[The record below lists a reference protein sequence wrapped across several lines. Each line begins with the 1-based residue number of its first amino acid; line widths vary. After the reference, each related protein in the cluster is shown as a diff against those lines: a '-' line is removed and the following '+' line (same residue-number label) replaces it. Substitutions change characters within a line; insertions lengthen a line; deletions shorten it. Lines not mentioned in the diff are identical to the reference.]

1 LRGEQKTLA
10 RKKCGGTPLKVFSGK
25 EATLNRVIL
34 LILFSGQFLAKYDL
48 FLIVKSTK
56 GFRNKDVK
64 TIYRRVDFLEKGG
77 WIAKEGEKLTKPGW
91 PSELYKITLKGRAA
105 LKLDQKSI
113 ETFLENAT
121 DEQLAEL
128 IDLLS

>member
-1 LRGEQKTLA
+1 MRGEQKTLA

-34 LILFSGQFLAKYDL
+34 LILFSGQLLAKYDL
-48 FLIVKSTK
+48 FLVVKSTK

-77 WIAKEGEKLTKPGW
+77 WIAKEGEKRTKPGW
-91 PSELYKITLKGRAA
+91 PSELYRITVKGKAA

-113 ETFLENAT
+113 EAFLENAT
-121 DEQLAEL
+121 DEQLAKL
-128 IDLLS
+128 IELLS

>member
-10 RKKCGGTPLKVFSGK
+10 RKKSKGTPLKVFSGK

-34 LILFSGQFLAKYDL
+34 LILFSGQLLAKYDL
-48 FLIVKSTK
+48 FLIVRSTK

-91 PSELYKITLKGRAA
+91 PSELYQITLKGRAA

-121 DEQLAEL
+121 DEQLADL

>member
-1 LRGEQKTLA
+1 MA
-10 RKKCGGTPLKVFSGK
+10 REKCGGTPLKVFSGK

-34 LILFSGQFLAKYDL
+34 LILFSGRLLAKYDL
-48 FLIVKSTK
+48 FLVVKSAK

-64 TIYRRVDFLEKGG
+64 TIYRRVDVLEKGG

-91 PSELYKITLKGRAA
+91 PSELYKITLKGKAA

-113 ETFLENAT
+113 EAFLENAA
-121 DEQLAEL
+121 DEQLATL